1 MATKTDIIKNAF
13 DQLYADLGDDLKTFL
28 ASSSIIRTG
37 KEWMPKGLTSGIG
50 CKWACTGAS
59 HLFLLEV
66 NNSEL
71 GIIAKTPKIS
81 DRFYSDKY
89 VSSGNPGVSFLL
101 NKEWGVDL
109 KFNKAACDLINAVAG
124 SIGKAPYISSTDEG
138 EMMKHK
144 RGSKTT
150 PSVPSPAVSV
160 TSGSDNTLT
169 EIAKKCKELLEANYN
184 IILSGAP
191 GTGKTYMAWQI
202 ARAMT
207 GSDDR
212 IEFVQFHPSYDYTD
226 FVEGLRPTPPSG
238 STIGF
243 ERKDGI
249 FKEFC
254 EKALKD
260 SGSASISSA
269 VTASSPSS
277 VTTAYKSLA
286 AAIKSGTVS
295 SLPLKSK
302 GVSMDA
308 SVSVDN
314 IILSTKGGG
323 KSYPV
328 SLDKISKL
336 SEKFPDKASLDGM
349 KNIDK
354 EIRSV
359 LGGCHSSSIWAVL
372 HEIYDRMESEESD
385 TQEQHKYVF
394 IIDEINRGEM
404 SKVFGELFFSVD
416 PGYRGT
422 KGKVG
427 TQYAN
432 MVSEPNAFD
441 IKLGVTDP
449 KDCGH
454 FFVPENVY
462 IIGTMNDIDRSVDT
476 MDFAMR
482 RRFLIKEIKAG
493 DTQNEMLKD
502 EDVKAKMNA
511 LNKIIEDTS
520 EKRELKAR
528 LGSAY
533 ALGASYFTKYEKY
546 SGTDKEKF
554 RSLWDN
560 HLEGILR
567 EYLRGTADPDSDLR
581 ELKKAYDPDQSIF
594 NRES

>member
-1 MATKTDIIKNAF
+1 MSYSKTSIHSNSPSKFAWDVFNELVKHYSITLGSRSGN
-13 DQLYADLGDDLKTFL
+13 LYNIPGSSFGSRSMFSSKKTGGYLPKTITIAGTPLFL
-28 ASSSIIRTG
+28 SKDWYSST
-37 KEWMPKGLTSGIG
+37 KGLCIYDNLKDFVFSLTSKRFMVQDDSASGGEKYVLYEDASIPYSSTTSG
-50 CKWACTGAS
+50 K
-59 HLFLLEV
+59 
-66 NNSEL
+66 
-71 GIIAKTPKIS
+71 
-81 DRFYSDKY
+81 
-89 VSSGNPGVSFLL
+89 
-101 NKEWGVDL
+101 
-109 KFNKAACDLINAVAG
+109 
-124 SIGKAPYISSTDEG
+124 
-138 EMMKHK
+138 
-144 RGSKTT
+144 
-150 PSVPSPAVSV
+150 
-160 TSGSDNTLT
+160 SGSAEICLSNTA
-169 EIAKKCKELLEANYN
+169 EKCKELLEANYN

-191 GTGKTYMAWQI
+191 GTGKTYMANQI
-202 ARAMT
+202 ALAIT
-207 GSDDR
+207 GSEDR
-212 IEFVQFHPSYDYTD
+212 KEFVQFHPSYDYTD

-308 SVSVDN
+308 SVSSQDN
-314 IILSTKGGG
+314 IVLSTHGTG
-323 KSYPV
+323 KSYTV
-328 SLDKISKL
+328 SLDDILTLSKVYQNR
-336 SEKFPDKASLDGM
+336 ASLGNM
-349 KNIDK
+349 KSIDN
-354 EIRSV
+354 EIREV
-359 LGGCHSSSIWAVL
+359 VGDRHSSSIWAVL
-372 HEIYDRMESEESD
+372 HEIYDRMESEESA

-394 IIDEINRGEM
+394 IIDEINRGEI

-422 KGKVG
+422 KGKVR

-449 KDCGH
+449 KDCGQ

-482 RRFLIKEIKAG
+482 RRFLIKEIKAE

-533 ALGASYFTKYEKY
+533 ALGASYFMKYDNY
-546 SGTDKEKF
+546 SGTPKDKFK
-554 RSLWDN
+554 SLWDN

-567 EYLRGTADPDSDLR
+567 EYLRGTADPDHDLKTLT
-581 ELKKAYDPDQSIF
+581 ETYF
-594 NRES
+594 NA

>member
-37 KEWMPKGLTSGIG
+37 KAWRSSGLTSGIG
-50 CKWACTGAS
+50 CKWVCADAS

-66 NNSEL
+66 SNSEL

-81 DRFYSDKY
+81 ERFYRDKY

-124 SIGKAPYISSTDEG
+124 SIGKAPYISSTDES
-138 EMMKHK
+138 EMMKPK
-144 RGSKTT
+144 RGTKTT
-150 PSVPSPAVSV
+150 SSVPSPAVSV
-160 TSGSDNTLT
+160 ASGPDNTLT
-169 EIAKKCKELLEANYN
+169 EVANKCKELLAANHN

-191 GTGKTYMAWQI
+191 GTGKTYMAKQI
-202 ARAMT
+202 ALAIT
-207 GSDDR
+207 GSENR

-372 HEIYDRMESEESD
+372 HEIYDRME
-385 TQEQHKYVF
+385 QHKYVF

-404 SKVFGELFFSVD
+404 SKVFGELFFSID
-416 PGYRGT
+416 PGYRGAE
-422 KGKVG
+422 GKVR

-432 MVSEPNAFD
+432 MVSAPNAFD
-441 IKLGVTDP
+441 KVLGVTDP

-482 RRFLIKEIKAG
+482 RRFLIKEIKAE
-493 DTQNEMLKD
+493 DTQNEMLTD
-502 EDVKAKMNA
+502 ENVKAKMNA
-511 LNKIIEDTS
+511 LNDIIGDTS
-520 EKRELKAR
+520 DKRNLKAR

-533 ALGASYFTKYEKY
+533 ALGASYFMKYEKY